1 MGKNRISNLFQKL
14 KQHKR
19 SGLGIFITAGDPNI
33 KISQWILNELPQN
46 GADFIELGMPFSDP
60 MADGPVIQ
68 ASSLRALNA
77 GTNLSKILLMVKNFR
92 KKNNYTPIILM
103 GYYNPIFIYGVEKFV
118 RESKNAGVD
127 GFIIVDLP
135 PEEDQEFFDPVSK
148 SGLDFIRLITPTTD
162 AKRLKIVLKKSS
174 GFLYYVTITGTTGTK
189 KAPIKDIKSS
199 LSLIKEFSD
208 LPVAV
213 GFGIT
218 TKKQISEISEI
229 ADSAVV
235 GSHIVKFI
243 ENSYSENNSPDEST
257 VIKIQNEVK
266 HLSSGIK
273 ILE

>member
-14 KQHKR
+14 KQYKR

-77 GTNLSKILLMVKNFR
+77 GTNLSKILLMVKKFR

-118 RESKNAGVD
+118 RESKNAGID